1 MLFDAIDESVAN
13 DESFV
18 AKQCKTIDEIKV
30 DISKMDD
37 YRTVLQYVQASI
49 PQLQGA
55 MPARVAPEDSENSE
69 APLLEGSLQFV
80 AGTIRQEETERMKR
94 MLFRATRG

>member
-49 PQLQGA
+49 PQL
-55 MPARVAPEDSENSE
+55 
-69 APLLEGSLQFV
+69 
-80 AGTIRQEETERMKR
+80 
-94 MLFRATRG
+94 